1 MYRGISPAVHFL
13 CLFLANLCQK
23 FYFHRLFCVLSGQQF
38 KGFSYYESLILYT
51 WVTGCMRCGKS
62 GGVIFRPW
70 GEFFRDEMRP
80 DVRTKCARFH
90 HETASRH
97 RAANHAKRA
106 ASAAC
111 SCASIVEPRTP
122 KRG

>member
-1 MYRGISPAVHFL
+1 MYRGFVPRYIFFAQFLEKNREKIHFRRYFRALSPQPF
-13 CLFLANLCQK
+13 N
-23 FYFHRLFCVLSGQQF
+23 VLSYSESF
-38 KGFSYYESLILYT
+38 RMCTGFIE
-51 WVTGCMRCGKS
+51 CMRCDRLTF
-62 GGVIFRPW
+62 VIFRAA
-70 GEFFRDEMRP
+70 GSIFASRSALLR
-80 DVRTKCARFH
+80 ARFH